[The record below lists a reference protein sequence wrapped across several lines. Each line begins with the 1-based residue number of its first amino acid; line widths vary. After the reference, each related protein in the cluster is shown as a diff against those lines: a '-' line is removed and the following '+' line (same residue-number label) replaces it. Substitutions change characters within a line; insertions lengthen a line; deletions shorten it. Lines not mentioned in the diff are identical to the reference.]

1 MVKVKNVLVDPANH
15 TRKSLAMPNK
25 RFGGGGGRGRSAGAK
40 KFNAAA
46 ACSVHSVYLIK
57 AVGKNGLAKP
67 CFQMCVLRTVFLTTY
82 FDVQTQPVGE
92 GHNGGG
98 GGGGGHDVP
107 AGADAAGAAAK
118 APKAAPS
125 ESPSEI
131 PAAKVNA
138 SSVHRF
144 FNNRV
149 FRCVMKTVFL
159 TTYFDV
165 QTQPVV
171 ECPRDIGGGGGGGG
185 LKELRG
191 DDAAGAAAKAALAGN
206 AAGAKS
212 DNLGLTSSEDEEA
225 RPVRSI
231 RTIRKLINI
240 ALDTDSSGS
249 STGNLASLL
258 SEYSAARKQNS
269 SSALKKLEATNS
281 VPAEHCRPPVR

>member
-1 MVKVKNVLVDPANH
+1 MGK
-15 TRKSLAMPNK
+15 
-25 RFGGGGGRGRSAGAK
+25 RGRPATMPPVLPPRQPKPPLQPRTSTPSRYTVLLMML
-40 KFNAAA
+40 F
-46 ACSVHSVYLIK
+46 K
-57 AVGKNGLAKP
+57 AV
-67 CFQMCVLRTVFLTTY
+67 CQ
-82 FDVQTQPVGE
+82 
-92 GHNGGG
+92 
-98 GGGGGHDVP
+98 
-107 AGADAAGAAAK
+107 
-118 APKAAPS
+118 
-125 ESPSEI
+125 
-131 PAAKVNA
+131 
-138 SSVHRF
+138 
-144 FNNRV
+144 NRV

-171 ECPRDIGGGGGGGG
+171 ECPRDIGGGGGGGGHDVSAGADAAGAAAKAAPAAPPAPSHTGGDG

-231 RTIRKLINI
+231 REIRKLINI

-258 SEYSAARKQNS
+258 SEHSAARKQNS
-269 SSALKKLEATNS
+269 SSTLKKLGATNS